1 MNMNKTNVQN
11 ERTILAHK
19 SCTHIVRHI
28 VTRIVT
34 RIVTQE
40 KKKLYRRGIEELVKK
55 DYGYRVQKV
64 QLCKNK

>member
-28 VTRIVT
+28 VRHIVTHIVT

-40 KKKLYRRGIEELVKK
+40 KK
-55 DYGYRVQKV
+55 
-64 QLCKNK
+64 